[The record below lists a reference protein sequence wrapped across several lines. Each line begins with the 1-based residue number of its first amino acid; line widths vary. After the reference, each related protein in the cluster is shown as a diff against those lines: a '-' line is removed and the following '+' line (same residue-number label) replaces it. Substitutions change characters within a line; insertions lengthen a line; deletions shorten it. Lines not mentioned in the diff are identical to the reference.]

1 MGNLPC
7 RLTRALPPLARP
19 VWRRETMGD
28 PKSVEEEPFFVFPD
42 RPIADV
48 VAAGRLAQQT
58 WFVTACSGEESGLE
72 INVAT

>member
-1 MGNLPC
+1 
-7 RLTRALPPLARP
+7 
-19 VWRRETMGD
+19 MGD
-28 PKSVEEEPFFVFPD
+28 PKSVKEEPFFVFPD